1 MFSYNSL
8 LKRLF
13 LVLGFYMNTDFIF
26 VIDQEENLTIIP
38 FNEVGQIKI
47 FVTEYKPFQLIWFQ
61 NNYDYV
67 LYETKDEDEILQ
79 AKDYVYEKI
88 LQAEI

>member
-47 FVTEYKPFQLIWFQ
+47 FVTEYKTFQLIWFQ